1 MIRYAIIGTGKIVRT
16 FLEAAAKVPELK
28 LFAVYS
34 RSLEKARAFGEKYGA
49 ERFYDSL
56 KALAADPQ
64 VQAVYIAS
72 PNYCH
77 CDQSIQMMEAGKHVL
92 CEKPIASNQAE
103 YEKMLETARR
113 CGVIFFEAMR
123 SVFTP
128 EMEVLEE
135 TLPLLG
141 KLRQVSFQFCQYSSR
156 YDNYRNGI
164 IENAFKPELSNGSL
178 MDLGVY
184 CVHPMVRLFGIPKTL
199 HADGVFLPNGVDGA
213 GSVIAGYGD
222 MQVQIM
228 YSKICDSHLP
238 SEFQGENGSLV
249 LDKIA
254 QPQKMTLY
262 LRGQEPRELPVVKC
276 SNNME
281 YEIAKWAGWME
292 GMGSPQELFRVQEDS
307 YREMQVL
314 DEIRQL
320 LSIRFPA
327 DEIK

>member
-1 MIRYAIIGTGKIVRT
+1 MIQYAIIGTGKIVRT

-28 LFAVYS
+28 LFAIYS
-34 RSLEKARAFGEKYGA
+34 RSLEKARAFGAEYGA

-56 KALAADPQ
+56 EALAADPE

-72 PNYCH
+72 PNCCH
-77 CDQSIQMMEAGKHVL
+77 CDQSIRMMEAGKHVL
-92 CEKPIASNQAE
+92 CEKPVASNLAE

-128 EMEVLEE
+128 EMAVLEE

-141 KLRQVSFQFCQYSSR
+141 KLRQASFQFCQYSSR

-184 CVHPMVRLFGIPKTL
+184 CVHPMVRLFGLPKTL
-199 HADGVFLPNGVDGA
+199 HADPVFLPNGVDGA

-222 MQVQIM
+222 MQVQMM

-238 SEFQGENGSLV
+238 SEIQGENGSLV

-262 LRGQEPRELPVVKC
+262 LRGQEPKELPVVKC

-281 YEIAKWAGWME
+281 YEAARWAQWME
-292 GMGSPQELFRVQEDS
+292 GTAPQQELFRVQEDS
-307 YREMQVL
+307 RMEMQVL
-314 DEIRQL
+314 DEIRRL
-320 LSIRFPA
+320 AGIHFPA
-327 DEIK
+327 DET

>member
-1 MIRYAIIGTGKIVRT
+1 MRFGTVGTSWICKAMTEAMARSETGEWWAAYSRDLSRAQEFAPEEIVC
-16 FLEAAAKVPELK
+16 FDSLEEMADCSEIE
-28 LFAVYS
+28 AVY
-34 RSLEKARAFGEKYGA
+34 L
-49 ERFYDSL
+49 
-56 KALAADPQ
+56 
-64 VQAVYIAS
+64 AS
-72 PNYCH
+72 PNVCH
-77 CDQSIQMMEAGKHVL
+77 FAQCRLFLEHGKHVL

-113 CGVIFFEAMR
+113 CGVIFFESMR

-128 EMEVLEE
+128 EMAVLEE

-184 CVHPMVRLFGIPKTL
+184 CVHPMVRLFGLPKTL

-238 SEFQGENGSLV
+238 NEFQGENGSLV

-262 LRGQEPRELPVVKC
+262 LRGQEPR
-276 SNNME
+276 
-281 YEIAKWAGWME
+281 AAGSKMLQQH
-292 GMGSPQELFRVQEDS
+292 G
-307 YREMQVL
+307 
-314 DEIRQL
+314 I
-320 LSIRFPA
+320 
-327 DEIK
+327 

>member
-1 MIRYAIIGTGKIVRT
+1 
-16 FLEAAAKVPELK
+16 
-28 LFAVYS
+28 
-34 RSLEKARAFGEKYGA
+34 
-49 ERFYDSL
+49 
-56 KALAADPQ
+56 
-64 VQAVYIAS
+64 
-72 PNYCH
+72 
-77 CDQSIQMMEAGKHVL
+77 
-92 CEKPIASNQAE
+92 
-103 YEKMLETARR
+103 MLETARR

-128 EMEVLEE
+128 EMAVLEE